1 MSGPFG
7 SSQWM
12 YASGGFY
19 GFEITNSLRFNDDD
33 SAFLNRTP
41 SSAGNRRTFTI
52 SFWAKKG
59 VGGFETIFRANLTSN
74 NYEAIQFTSDNQL
87 RLFGHPDNSN
97 INCTTTAVLLDPSA
111 WYNFVFEVDTTQAT
125 ASNRVK
131 IYINGSLQSLSTAT
145 YPSQN
150 ADLNINNT
158 TVHHWSGEGSFDGYL
173 AEINLIDGTALDP
186 SSFGETKENIW
197 IPKNTSGLTFG
208 TNGFRLQFKNSS
220 VASASSSTVGAD
232 TSGNDH
238 HFSSNNIATT
248 DNMTD
253 SPTDNFCTMNP
264 IALRDNGTQS
274 TLSDGN
280 LNIDLGTPTTTVAH
294 TYGTIAI
301 PSSGKYFFEGTFSDV
316 SGGPR
321 IGISVVRTTAN
332 QSRYVYISSGQKI
345 VNTTAS
351 SYGASFSAS
360 DVIGVAVN
368 VDDNEITFFKN
379 GSSQGAFTIDLTL
392 STGGSSSDYFPFI
405 TNGSGTSKSVVDFN
419 FGQLAFTHTPP
430 TGFVPLSTANLP
442 DPAIDPAQGENPTEY
457 FNPVLYTG
465 TGSAVDINTVGFQ
478 PDWVWGKKRSSSA
491 QNHWLIDSVRGAGV
505 RLSSD
510 VTDSEGTE
518 PAGSSFDADGFNT
531 NSNSLFTDNNG
542 SYVLWSWKA
551 GTTASGSESGNN
563 PAFSSSSS
571 AEAGFSIVAY
581 TGTGGVGTVSHGCG
595 AVPEWILIK
604 SREDGSANWIV
615 YHASIGNTKNLFLNV
630 TNAQNTD
637 GAIFF
642 NSTTPTSSV
651 FTLGGSGAGQ
661 VNEDGEL
668 FIAYCFAPKEGYSKF
683 GSYEGNHTNG
693 VTVFCNFK
701 PSLVI
706 VKNFDATSD
715 WEMYDATRDPNG
727 SERLEPNTNDPEPGS
742 GGSGAHLRFSSTGFT
757 LPAGTQ
763 RTNTNETG
771 NTYIFIAF
779 AAQPFKFANAR

>member
-1 MSGPFG
+1 MS
-7 SSQWM
+7 
-12 YASGGFY
+12 
-19 GFEITNSLRFNDDD
+19 
-33 SAFLNRTP
+33 
-41 SSAGNRRTFTI
+41 
-52 SFWAKKG
+52 
-59 VGGFETIFRANLTSN
+59 
-74 NYEAIQFTSDNQL
+74 
-87 RLFGHPDNSN
+87 
-97 INCTTTAVLLDPSA
+97 
-111 WYNFVFEVDTTQAT
+111 
-125 ASNRVK
+125 
-131 IYINGSLQSLSTAT
+131 T
-145 YPSQN
+145 Y
-150 ADLNINNT
+150 
-158 TVHHWSGEGSFDGYL
+158 
-173 AEINLIDGTALDP
+173 
-186 SSFGETKENIW
+186 
-197 IPKNTSGLTFG
+197 
-208 TNGFRLQFKNSS
+208 
-220 VASASSSTVGAD
+220 
-232 TSGNDH
+232 
-238 HFSSNNIATT
+238 
-248 DNMTD
+248 
-253 SPTDNFCTMNP
+253 
-264 IALRDNGTQS
+264 
-274 TLSDGN
+274 
-280 LNIDLGTPTTTVAH
+280 
-294 TYGTIAI
+294 
-301 PSSGKYFFEGTFSDV
+301 
-316 SGGPR
+316 
-321 IGISVVRTTAN
+321 
-332 QSRYVYISSGQKI
+332 
-345 VNTTAS
+345 
-351 SYGASFSAS
+351 
-360 DVIGVAVN
+360 
-368 VDDNEITFFKN
+368 
-379 GSSQGAFTIDLTL
+379 
-392 STGGSSSDYFPFI
+392 
-405 TNGSGTSKSVVDFN
+405 KS
-419 FGQLAFTHTPP
+419 
-430 TGFVPLSTANLP
+430 LSTANLP
-442 DPAIDPAQGENPTEY
+442 DPAIDPAKGENPTEY

-478 PDWVWGKKRSSSA
+478 PDWVWGKKRSSPA